1 MFTVWDIPQSKQLKT
16 KYLNIFISKV
26 YFVHDYFTRIS
37 SQGKSCGNETVL
49 NESLVAIN
57 LQCSTKL
64 CCN

>member
-1 MFTVWDIPQSKQLKT
+1 MFTVSDFPVQAIENKVNNLDIF
-16 KYLNIFISKV
+16 NI

-57 LQCSTKL
+57 L
-64 CCN
+64 

>member
-1 MFTVWDIPQSKQLKT
+1 MFTVSDFPVQAIENKVNNLDIF
-16 KYLNIFISKV
+16 NI

-57 LQCSTKL
+57 LHGSTKL
-64 CCN
+64 CWN